1 MEKKKLFEIKNIRT
15 YFFVEATDKQ
25 ISDDNIKQDPRLKEL
40 YESDKYLK
48 GKVPAKAVDN
58 VSFNIYE
65 GEVLGIVG
73 ESGSGKSVTA
83 YSITRL
89 FRTLRVK
96 LLAERLF
103 IKEKIF

>member
-1 MEKKKLFEIKNIRT
+1 MNKNKLVEVKNLRT

-25 ISDDNIKQDPRLKEL
+25 LLEEPEEVELLYVDLYTSNKDLKN
-40 YESDKYLK
+40 
-48 GKVPAKAVDN
+48 KVPAKAVDN
-58 VSFNIYE
+58 VSFDIYE

-89 FRTLRVK
+89 VPDPPGQITWRQKFPS
-96 LLAERLF
+96 
-103 IKEKIF
+103 IKF